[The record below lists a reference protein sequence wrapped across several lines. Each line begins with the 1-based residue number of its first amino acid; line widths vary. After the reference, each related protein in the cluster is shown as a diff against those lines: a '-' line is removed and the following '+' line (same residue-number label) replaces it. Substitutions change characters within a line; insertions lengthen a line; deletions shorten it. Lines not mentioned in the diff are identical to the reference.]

1 MLKSHLSHAKLCAG
15 WARLGISCHARAY
28 YTMYVT
34 VWHGMAV
41 NEADTSMILYIC
53 LSHAKVY
60 GGC

>member
-41 NEADTSMILYIC
+41 NEADTLTII
-53 LSHAKVY
+53 
-60 GGC
+60 